1 MQQCTHAFLQIWNAQ
16 KYTPMYK
23 MESLDII

>member
-1 MQQCTHAFLQIWNAQ
+1 MQQCTHAFLKIWNAQ

-23 MESLDII
+23 MECFDII